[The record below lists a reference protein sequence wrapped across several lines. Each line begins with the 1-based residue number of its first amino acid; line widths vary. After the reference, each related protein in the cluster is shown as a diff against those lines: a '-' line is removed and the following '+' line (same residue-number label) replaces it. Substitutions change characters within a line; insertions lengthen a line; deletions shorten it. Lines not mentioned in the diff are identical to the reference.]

1 MLTIHYQ
8 KEGLKY
14 GTRILL
20 PAGFAVGFMK
30 WKIRSVHGEF
40 KEDLSRPFFSFF
52 FFLRFAIVKTSVV
65 CGK

>member
-14 GTRILL
+14 GTCILL

-40 KEDLSRPFFSFF
+40 KEDLSRPFFSI

-65 CGK
+65 SGK